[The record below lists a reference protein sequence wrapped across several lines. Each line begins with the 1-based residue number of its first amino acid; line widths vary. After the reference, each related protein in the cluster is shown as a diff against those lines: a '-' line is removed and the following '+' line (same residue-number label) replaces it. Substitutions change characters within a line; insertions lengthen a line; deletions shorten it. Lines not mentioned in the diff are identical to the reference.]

1 MGVRTLIIATVLA
14 LATGLWAGDA
24 WRQGRTAMAQQKAD
38 RQAIE
43 DLKTTAE
50 TLRQHAVDASLAYDQ
65 ASERMGAIAQQLE
78 TDREAN
84 RQFEQQQRAQ
94 LAQLL
99 EARPGLR
106 NVRVGAD
113 LLRHWQQSNAGSAGA
128 ATAATASP
136 ASQPAH
142 AVPAAT
148 QPRR

>member
-1 MGVRTLIIATVLA
+1 MGVRTLLIAVVLA

-38 RQAIE
+38 RQTIE

-84 RQFEQQQRAQ
+84 RRFEQQQRAQ

-99 EARPGLR
+99 DARPDLR

-142 AVPAAT
+142 AVPTAT
-148 QPRR
+148 QPHR

>member
-38 RQAIE
+38 RQTIE

-84 RQFEQQQRAQ
+84 RRFEQQQRAQ

-99 EARPGLR
+99 EARPDLR

-128 ATAATASP
+128 TTATTASP

-142 AVPAAT
+142 PVPAAAAAH
-148 QPRR
+148 R